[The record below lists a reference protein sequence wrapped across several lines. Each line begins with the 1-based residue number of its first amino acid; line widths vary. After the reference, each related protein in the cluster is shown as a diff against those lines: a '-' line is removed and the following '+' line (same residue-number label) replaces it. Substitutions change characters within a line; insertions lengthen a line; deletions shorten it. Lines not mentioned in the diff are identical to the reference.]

1 MYRICSG
8 SVPQNGNRPSKA
20 SVKTKEE
27 EEKKKKKKKK
37 RKRKKKKKKKKKRI
51 VYRGTEKE

>member
-27 EEKKKKKKKK
+27 EEKKKKKK

>member
-8 SVPQNGNRPSKA
+8 SVPQNDNRPTKA
-20 SVKTKEE
+20 SVKKKE

-37 RKRKKKKKKKKKRI
+37 RI
-51 VYRGTEKE
+51 VHRGTEKE